1 VKSGG
6 SEAENQGRAPSFGIP
21 VNLVG
26 GHRFSNAKP
35 IERDLLAAILQ
46 IESRLLPELV
56 TGRLSNWKPSANIDP
71 QLVPPIPDFL
81 RRSPDAVLVIVSDK
95 LKARGG

>member
-1 VKSGG
+1 VKSGT
-6 SEAENQGRAPSFGIP
+6 SEAENQGRAPGFDVP

-26 GHRFSNAKP
+26 GHRFPDAKP
-35 IERDLLAAILQ
+35 IDSDLLAAILR
-46 IESRLLPELV
+46 IESRLLPEPV
-56 TGRLSNWKPSANIDP
+56 VGRLSNWKPSPNIDP

-81 RRSPDAVLVIVSDK
+81 RRASDTVLVIVSDK